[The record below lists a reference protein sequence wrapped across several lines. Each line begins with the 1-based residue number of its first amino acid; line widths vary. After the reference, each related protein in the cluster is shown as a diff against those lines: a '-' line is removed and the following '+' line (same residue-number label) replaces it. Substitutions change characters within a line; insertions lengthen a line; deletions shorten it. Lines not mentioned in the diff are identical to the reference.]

1 MSKTIYVAAIAE
13 TCSGELC
20 NCIVWADNEK
30 ALVEKVNDFFDEEE
44 NEGHPV
50 KDSDFSSISEI
61 HGLNTSDIYGDR
73 EYDIVT
79 TEIPVVK

>member
-1 MSKTIYVAAIAE
+1 MKKTIYVAAIAE

-50 KDSDFSSISEI
+50 ADSDFTSLREI
-61 HGLNTSDIYGDR
+61 NGLNVMDIYCDR

-79 TEIPVVK
+79 TEIPVE